1 MLLYIFILICILLYL
16 FFVLNS
22 IIWLKSK
29 NLTNLNDIIIKYL
42 HYADFFI
49 FAIILLF
56 IIYLYINNLKIKLV
70 YE

>member
-1 MLLYIFILICILLYL
+1 MLIYIFILICILLYL

-42 HYADFFI
+42 HYTDFFI

>member
-1 MLLYIFILICILLYL
+1 MLIYIFILICILLYL

-42 HYADFFI
+42 HYVDFFI